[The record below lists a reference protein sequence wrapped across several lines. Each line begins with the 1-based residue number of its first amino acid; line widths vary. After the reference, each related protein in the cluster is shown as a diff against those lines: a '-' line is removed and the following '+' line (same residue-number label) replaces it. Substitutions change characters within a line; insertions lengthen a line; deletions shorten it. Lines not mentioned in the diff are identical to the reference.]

1 MEYNNKTVSELRK
14 LCKDKGIVGYS
25 KEKKATLIR
34 MLETHDEK
42 SCDDKL
48 KYIKGCKKG
57 TIIAFLVDGKAK
69 SAKIIKKSSKER
81 VLKCI
86 ASYGKEFIVSFDDVI
101 WVKTGTR
108 WPRGVYNQLKGI
120 CNNENEEKKNKDN

>member
-1 MEYNNKTVSELRK
+1 MKYNSMTVPELKK

-25 KEKKATLIR
+25 KEKKAILIR
-34 MLETHDEK
+34 MLETHDEY

-48 KYIKGCKKG
+48 KYIKGCEKG
-57 TIIAFLVDGKAK
+57 TIIAFLVDGKAR

-86 ASYGKEFIVSFDDVI
+86 TSYGKEFIVSFDDVI

-120 CNNENEEKKNKDN
+120 CNEKENKDN